1 MIKMIVRR
9 VVDLMGILLL
19 CGSQS
24 YAAGDIEKGKQLYQK
39 CAACHGTDGYGKKSQ
54 NAPMIAGQYDWYL
67 VAQITKIKIQER
79 KNANANKMYPF
90 VKNLT
95 EEEIEHLAA
104 YIQSLAKK

>member
-1 MIKMIVRR
+1 MIMIARR
-9 VVDLMGILLL
+9 MAALIGILLL
-19 CGSQS
+19 CDAQCF
-24 YAAGDIEKGKQLYQK
+24 AAGDIEKGKQLFQK
-39 CAACHGTDGYGKKSQ
+39 CVACHGNDGYGKKSQ

-67 VAQITKIKIQER
+67 IAQITKIKIQER

-95 EEEIEHLAA
+95 DAEIEHLAA